1 MAVELIIGR
10 RYYERAVKLIHQGIS
25 SLVFYG
31 PPGSGKTTV
40 ALAVSRTIGLPWH
53 RLDGTRFKKAEIEK
67 ILANRRRSLVFVDEI
82 GRLDKRAQSL
92 LLLPVEEGRVIL
104 IGSSW
109 ENPWSALIAP
119 LRSRSVLIRFEP
131 PSYEEMLR
139 LVDAV
144 ATEMGLTLNEREK
157 RKIADLAGGDARRA
171 ITLLKVFAATGE
183 IGDDASGFEEKES
196 RSKLISALI
205 KSIRGSDPDA
215 AVYYLVRY
223 IDGGGDPL
231 YATRRMMILASEDI
245 GNAYPMAVVVASAV
259 YQIVSAVGMPE
270 GMFALVQLA
279 IYLSTLPK
287 SNATLRALGKVRD
300 ILDKTGPLP
309 VPKHIDGTKSSMRI
323 YKYPHDYGGWVA
335 QQYLPDGIS
344 REHFVEFRYGFEKR
358 LLEYLKS
365 IRRES

>member
-1 MAVELIIGR
+1 MI
-10 RYYERAVKLIHQGIS
+10 YQGIS
-25 SLVFYG
+25 SLIFYG

-53 RLDGTRFKKAEIEK
+53 RLDGTRLKKAEIER
-67 ILANRRRSLVFVDEI
+67 ILANHRRSLVFVDEI

-92 LLLPVEEGRVIL
+92 LLLPVEDGRIVL

-119 LRSRSVLIRFEP
+119 LRSRSVLVRFEA

-144 ATEMGLTLNEREK
+144 STEMGVTISEEDK
-157 RKIADLAGGDARRA
+157 KKIADLAGGDARRA
-171 ITLLKVFAATGE
+171 ITLLRVFAATGE
-183 IGDDASGFEEKES
+183 IGDDALGFEEKES
-196 RSKLISALI
+196 RAKLVSALI

-231 YATRRMMILASEDI
+231 YAARRMMILASEDI
-245 GNAYPMAVVVASAV
+245 GNAYPMAIVVASAV
-259 YQIVSAVGMPE
+259 YQVVSAVGMPE

-279 IYLSTLPK
+279 IYLSALPK
-287 SNATLRALGKVRD
+287 SNATLKALGRVRD
-300 ILDKTGPLP
+300 VLGKAGPLP
-309 VPKHIDGTKSSMRI
+309 IPKHIDGTKSGMRL
-323 YKYPHDYGGWVA
+323 YRYPHDYGGWVA
-335 QQYLPDGIS
+335 QQYLPDSIS
-344 REHFVEFRYGFEKR
+344 REHFVEFRYGFERK
-358 LLEYLKS
+358 LLEYLRS